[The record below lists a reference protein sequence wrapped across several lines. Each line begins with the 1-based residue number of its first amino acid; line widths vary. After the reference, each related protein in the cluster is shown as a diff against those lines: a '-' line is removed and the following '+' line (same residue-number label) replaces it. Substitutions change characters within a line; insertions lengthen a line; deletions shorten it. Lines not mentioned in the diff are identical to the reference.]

1 MAIRIFAVLMALF
14 SLALVFLSVQDFY
27 FIDIKP
33 YGIDFKN
40 IEANA
45 LSAYELNSSQIKT
58 HYNSSQ
64 WTRYQ
69 DKDLFSDVRVLGFD
83 FNVSANKLILIGP
96 AVKLSGNVF
105 YEDINQT
112 RIQTHNLLYDK
123 KREILSTQNDFTAY
137 KNNNILKGN
146 ALSYNLLTKELKIQ
160 GVKAWLE

>member
-83 FNVSANKLILIGP
+83 FNVSANKLSLI
-96 AVKLSGNVF
+96 
-105 YEDINQT
+105 
-112 RIQTHNLLYDK
+112 
-123 KREILSTQNDFTAY
+123 
-137 KNNNILKGN
+137 
-146 ALSYNLLTKELKIQ
+146 
-160 GVKAWLE
+160 